1 MINFAYWYSYLKIGV
16 CSLKKIRPIDIAK
29 KLNISTSTLRSYE
42 EREIVPKPKRSNAG
56 YRIYTEEHVAYFECI
71 AAMSPGF
78 GMDITS
84 AALKKLQQKELDAA
98 LWIIN
103 HAQVANYEDKIM
115 IERVNKH
122 LDNLNHEHS
131 MTTGEL
137 SLQTN
142 IPPSTLRYWEKEG
155 FITSKRGELNNYRLF
170 DTFQLIKALLM
181 KITQNAVYSYEVIQ
195 IKKEIKELNQ
205 YDLEEVKK
213 VIDHIQKHLNKRNQ
227 KQLKGIFYLYKLSNI
242 LNQL

>member
-1 MINFAYWYSYLKIGV
+1 M
-16 CSLKKIRPIDIAK
+16 KKIRPIDIAK
-29 KLNISTSTLRSYE
+29 KLNISTSSLRSYE
-42 EREIVPKPKRSNAG
+42 ERGIVPKPERSSTG

-71 AAMSPGF
+71 VAMSSGF

-84 AALKKLQQKELDAA
+84 AVLKKLQRKELDAA

-103 HAQVANYEDKIM
+103 NAQVANYEDKII

-122 LDNLNHEHS
+122 LENMTHEHS

-155 FITSKRGELNNYRLF
+155 FITSKREELNNYRLF
-170 DTFQLIKALLM
+170 DTFQLIKVLLM

-205 YDLEEVKK
+205 HDLEEVRK
-213 VIDHIQKHLNKRNQ
+213 VIHDIQKNINKRNQ
-227 KQLKGIFYLYKLSNI
+227 KQLKGIFYLYKLCKI
-242 LNQL
+242 LNQH

>member
-1 MINFAYWYSYLKIGV
+1 M
-16 CSLKKIRPIDIAK
+16 KKIRPIDIAK
-29 KLNISTSTLRSYE
+29 KLNISTSSLRSYE
-42 EREIVPKPKRSNAG
+42 ERGIVPKPERSSTG

-71 AAMSPGF
+71 LAMSSGF

-84 AALKKLQQKELDAA
+84 AVLKKLQRKELDAA

-103 HAQVANYEDKIM
+103 NAQVANYEDKII

-122 LDNLNHEHS
+122 LENMTHEHS

-155 FITSKRGELNNYRLF
+155 FITSKREELNNYRLF
-170 DTFQLIKALLM
+170 NTFQLIKVLLM

-205 YDLEEVKK
+205 HDIEEVRK
-213 VIDHIQKHLNKRNQ
+213 VIYDIQKNINKRNQ
-227 KQLKGIFYLYKLSNI
+227 KQLKGIFYLYKLCKI
-242 LNQL
+242 LNQH

>member
-1 MINFAYWYSYLKIGV
+1 M
-16 CSLKKIRPIDIAK
+16 KKIRPIDIAK
-29 KLNISTSTLRSYE
+29 KLNISTSSLRSYE
-42 EREIVPKPKRSNAG
+42 ERGIVPKPERSSTG

-71 AAMSPGF
+71 VAMSSGF

-84 AALKKLQQKELDAA
+84 AVLKKLQRKELDAA

-103 HAQVANYEDKIM
+103 NAQVANYEDKII

-122 LDNLNHEHS
+122 LENMTHEHS

-155 FITSKRGELNNYRLF
+155 FITSKREELNNYRLF
-170 DTFQLIKALLM
+170 DTFQLIKVLLM

-195 IKKEIKELNQ
+195 IKKEIKE
-205 YDLEEVKK
+205 VRK
-213 VIDHIQKHLNKRNQ
+213 VIHDIQKNINKRNQ
-227 KQLKGIFYLYKLSNI
+227 KQLKGIFYLYKLCKI
-242 LNQL
+242 LNQH

>member
-1 MINFAYWYSYLKIGV
+1 MEQLSNIEV

-29 KLNISTSTLRSYE
+29 KLNISTSSLRSYE
-42 EREIVPKPKRSNAG
+42 ERGIVPKPERSSTG

-71 AAMSPGF
+71 VAMSSGF

-84 AALKKLQQKELDAA
+84 AVLKKLQRKELDAA

-103 HAQVANYEDKIM
+103 NAQVANYEDKII

-122 LDNLNHEHS
+122 LENMTHEQS

-155 FITSKRGELNNYRLF
+155 FITSKREELNNYRLF
-170 DTFQLIKALLM
+170 DTFQLIKVLLM
-181 KITQNAVYSYEVIQ
+181 KITQNAVYSYEIIQ

-205 YDLEEVKK
+205 HDLEEVRK
-213 VIDHIQKHLNKRNQ
+213 VIHDIQKNINKRNQ
-227 KQLKGIFYLYKLSNI
+227 KQLKGIFYLYKLCKI
-242 LNQL
+242 LNQH

>member
-1 MINFAYWYSYLKIGV
+1 M

-29 KLNISTSTLRSYE
+29 KLNISTSSLRSYE
-42 EREIVPKPKRSNAG
+42 ERGIVPKPERSSTG

-71 AAMSPGF
+71 LAMSSGF

-84 AALKKLQQKELDAA
+84 AVLKKLQRKELDAA

-103 HAQVANYEDKIM
+103 NAQVANYEDKII

-122 LDNLNHEHS
+122 LENMTHEHS

-155 FITSKRGELNNYRLF
+155 FITSKREELNNYRLF
-170 DTFQLIKALLM
+170 NTFQLIKVLLM

-205 YDLEEVKK
+205 HDIEEVRK
-213 VIDHIQKHLNKRNQ
+213 VIYDIQKNINKRNQ
-227 KQLKGIFYLYKLSNI
+227 KQLKGIFYLYKLCKI
-242 LNQL
+242 LNQH

>member
-1 MINFAYWYSYLKIGV
+1 M

-29 KLNISTSTLRSYE
+29 KLNISTSSLRSYE
-42 EREIVPKPKRSNAG
+42 ERGIVPKPERSSTG

-71 AAMSPGF
+71 LAMSSGF

-84 AALKKLQQKELDAA
+84 AVLKKLQRKELDAA

-103 HAQVANYEDKIM
+103 NAQVANYEDKII

-122 LDNLNHEHS
+122 LENMTHEHS

-155 FITSKRGELNNYRLF
+155 FITSKREELNNYRLF
-170 DTFQLIKALLM
+170 DTFQLIKVLLM

-205 YDLEEVKK
+205 HDLEEVRK
-213 VIDHIQKHLNKRNQ
+213 VIYDIQKNINKRNQ
-227 KQLKGIFYLYKLSNI
+227 KQLKGIFYLYKLCKI
-242 LNQL
+242 LNQH